1 MANARAKLYYTK
13 EQYLDSLPVKDGN
26 IIFVADSRKVC
37 LDMRDQRYSYNTIQ
51 VVSTLGELEA
61 LENPADGFYYVD
73 EIDAIWRRADERWN
87 RITPANIEPVV
98 YGEDVEHFPIEG
110 KKETLYFTD
119 NGIYNWKEQF
129 NKYNLIANANQW
141 DSIENE

>member
-1 MANARAKLYYTK
+1 
-13 EQYLDSLPVKDGN
+13 
-26 IIFVADSRKVC
+26 
-37 LDMRDQRYSYNTIQ
+37 MRDQRYSYNTIQ